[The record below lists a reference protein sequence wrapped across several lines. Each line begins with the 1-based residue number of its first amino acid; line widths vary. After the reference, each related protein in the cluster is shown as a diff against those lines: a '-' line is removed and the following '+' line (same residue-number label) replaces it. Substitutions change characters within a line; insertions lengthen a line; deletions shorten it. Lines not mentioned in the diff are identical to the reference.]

1 MITETYAIEGE
12 REFDPEFPL
21 PGLTVTG
28 HSGNYGKTAKTDA
41 LWQAINIWRQ
51 DNEGWWNGGR
61 HGIGNIKTTTLLV
74 TNDQ

>member
-12 REFDPEFPL
+12 REFNQEFSL

-28 HSGNYGKTAKTDA
+28 HSGPFGKTAKTDA

-51 DNEGWWNGGR
+51 DNKGWWNGGC
-61 HGIGNIKTTTLLV
+61 HGCGNFKTTTLLV
-74 TNDQ
+74 TND